1 MVNNAGVASEAR
13 SPKPIWETT
22 EEVFDRTHR
31 INVRGVF
38 LGCKY
43 SGLQMLKQRKE
54 QNKQRAGT
62 IINIGSVLGVLGKS
76 GTPAYAAAK
85 GAVMSMTRAAAMDY
99 APHDIHCNS
108 ILPGCKFTRKC
119 R

>member
-22 EEVFDRTHR
+22 EEIFDKTHR
-31 INVRGVF
+31 INARGVF

-43 SGLQMLKQRKE
+43 GGRQMLNQATENRG
-54 QNKQRAGT
+54 QRAGT
-62 IINIGSVLGVLGKS
+62 IINVGSVLGVLGKT

-85 GAVMSMTRAAAMDY
+85 GSRDFNDKSGGNGLCTAQHLLQLDSSWV
-99 APHDIHCNS
+99 
-108 ILPGCKFTRKC
+108 
-119 R
+119 